1 MKNDMENETV
11 REPEQEQIAPVSIE
25 TLMDKAM
32 ELITITN
39 NPSHLVKYQ
48 HIVDEVMD
56 KYGDFLLDTKEE
68 MGDEAIAPAKIALLE
83 QQEDR
88 LLREL
93 DAEITAY
100 LKEEKAFNAK
110 YFPDM

>member
-1 MKNDMENETV
+1 
-11 REPEQEQIAPVSIE
+11 
-25 TLMDKAM
+25 
-32 ELITITN
+32 
-39 NPSHLVKYQ
+39 
-48 HIVDEVMD
+48 MD
-56 KYGDFLLDTKEE
+56 KYGNFLLDNKEE
-68 MGDEAIAPAKIALLE
+68 MEDEAIAPAKIALLE

-100 LKEEKAFNAK
+100 LEEEKAFNAK

>member
-1 MKNDMENETV
+1 METTVDSETQSPS
-11 REPEQEQIAPVSIE
+11 RVSIE

-68 MGDEAIAPAKIALLE
+68 VEDEAIAPAKIALLE

-88 LLREL
+88 LPREL

-100 LKEEKAFNAK
+100 LEEEKAFNAK